1 MGDSDGFETSAN
13 SSLQCA
19 KPVADYSRAFTTWN
33 GRIAFMN
40 CLLRKPWIG
49 IFLALTVL
57 LVVVACG
64 GDSSAPAETTEPAA
78 EPTATP
84 AVAAAE
90 EEAETEDDDGA
101 VNTNKFVQLFV
112 DPPTLDPHV
121 TTDATSARIIVEVFG
136 GLVTIDPE
144 LNIVPDLA
152 ESWNVS
158 EDGRVYTFHLRPNAV
173 FHDGKPV
180 TAHDVQWS
188 LERAT
193 NPLTESPVVDQYLG
207 DIVGVDEKLAGD
219 ALTISGVRFIDEH
232 TIEISIDEAK
242 SYFLA
247 KLTYPT
253 GFVLDKENIEDN
265 PRNWFREPN
274 GTGPFR
280 LTEYRVGE
288 SLILERNED
297 FHLGAPKLEEV
308 EFILSGGTQLLMYE
322 NDEIHVAGVSL
333 ADLDRF
339 SDPSSEFYSDLR
351 TAPASFSVN
360 YIGLNVNEPPL
371 DDVKVRQALNYAIDK
386 QEIASIVLGDLVEP
400 ADGILPPNFPGY
412 SEGVSG
418 YEFDPVLAQQLL
430 EESKYGNDLE
440 SIPPITITTPG
451 SFGAN
456 VSLDMEVVLQ
466 MWERNLGITAEFQ
479 QTEFATFLKDLHKGR
494 FQMFDIGWI
503 ADYPDPENFLD
514 ILFHSES
521 TNNHTHYS
529 NPEVD
534 ELLMRARVE
543 TDTEA
548 RYDLYNEAEQK
559 ILDDAPWVPLWFDGE
574 SKLLVKPNVHDFL
587 LPPLIIPRL
596 RYVYLTEE

>member
-1 MGDSDGFETSAN
+1 MKIVKKHKFMGI
-13 SSLQCA
+13 
-19 KPVADYSRAFTTWN
+19 
-33 GRIAFMN
+33 IAVFVG
-40 CLLRKPWIG
+40 LL
-49 IFLALTVL
+49 LAA
-57 LVVVACG
+57 ACG
-64 GDSSAPAETTEPAA
+64 GEAAAPAATA

-84 AVAAAE
+84 APTAAQAAPTAGE
-90 EEAETEDDDGA
+90 EPSPEESGA
-101 VNTNKFVQLFV
+101 PGSAKFVQLFV
-112 DPPTLDPHV
+112 DPPTFDPHL
-121 TTDATSARIIVEVFG
+121 TTDATSALIIVEVFG
-136 GLVTIDPE
+136 GLVTIDPN
-144 LNIVPDLA
+144 LDIVPDLA
-152 ESWNVS
+152 ESWDIS
-158 EDGRVYTFHLRPNAV
+158 RDGRVYTFYLRPDAV

-180 TAHDVQWS
+180 TAHDVIWS
-188 LERAT
+188 LERVT

-207 DIVGVDEKLAGD
+207 DIVGVKEKLAGD
-219 ALTISGVRFIDEH
+219 APAISGVRFIDEH
-232 TIEISIDEAK
+232 TIEITIDEAK

-253 GFVLDKENIEDN
+253 GFVLDQENVEAN

-288 SLILERNED
+288 TLKLGRNESY
-297 FHLGAPKLEEV
+297 HLGPPKLEEV

-322 NDEIHVAGVSL
+322 NDEIHIAGVSL
-333 ADLDRF
+333 ADLDRLN
-339 SDPSSEFYSDLR
+339 DPDNELYPELR
-351 TAPASFSVN
+351 TAPANFSVN

-371 DDVKVRQALNYAIDK
+371 DDVRVRQALNLAIDK
-386 QEIASIVLGDLVEP
+386 KEIASIVLGDLVEP

-412 SEGVSG
+412 DESVRG
-418 YEFDPVLAQQLL
+418 YGFDPVRARQLL
-430 EESKYGNDLE
+430 GESKYGDDLE
-440 SIPPITITTPG
+440 NIPPITITTPG

-514 ILFHSES
+514 LLFHSES

-534 ELLMRARVE
+534 ALLLKARVE
-543 TDTEA
+543 TDETA
-548 RYDLYNEAEQK
+548 RYALYNQAEQQ

-574 SKLLVKPNVHDFL
+574 SKLLVKPNVHDYL

>member
-1 MGDSDGFETSAN
+1 MNTVNVRKGMGIFA
-13 SSLQCA
+13 A
-19 KPVADYSRAFTTWN
+19 
-33 GRIAFMN
+33 
-40 CLLRKPWIG
+40 
-49 IFLALTVL
+49 FLALML
-57 LVVVACG
+57 LAACG
-64 GDSSAPAETTEPAA
+64 GESAA
-78 EPTATP
+78 PTATP
-84 AVAAAE
+84 EPTAAPTAAPASASAAE
-90 EEAETEDDDGA
+90 EEAPAEGSGGA
-101 VNTNKFVQLFV
+101 LGTTKFVQLFV
-112 DPPTLDPHV
+112 DPPTLDPHL

-136 GLVTIDPE
+136 GLVTIDPN
-144 LNIVPDLA
+144 LDIVPDLA
-152 ESWNVS
+152 ESWDIS
-158 EDGRVYTFHLRPNAV
+158 EDGRVYTFHLRPDAV

-180 TAHDVQWS
+180 TARDVQWS
-188 LERAT
+188 LERVT
-193 NPLTESPVVDQYLG
+193 NPLTESPVADQYLG
-207 DIVGVDEKLAGD
+207 DIVGVKEKLAGD
-219 ALTISGVRFIDEH
+219 ATTISGVRFIDEH
-232 TIEISIDEAK
+232 TIEMTIDEAK

-253 GFVLDKENIEDN
+253 GFVLDKENVEAN

-274 GTGPFR
+274 GTGPF
-280 LTEYRVGE
+280 LLAEYRVGE
-288 SLILERNED
+288 TLKLGRNENY
-297 FHLGAPKLEEV
+297 HLGPPMLGEV
-308 EFILSGGTQLLMYE
+308 EFILSGGTSLLMYE
-322 NDEIHVAGVSL
+322 NDEIHIAGVSL

-339 SDPSSEFYSDLR
+339 NDPDNELYPELR

-371 DDVKVRQALNYAIDK
+371 DDVKVRQALNLAIDK
-386 QEIASIVLGDLVEP
+386 QEIASIVLGDLVKP

-412 SEGVSG
+412 DESVSG
-418 YEFDPVLAQQLL
+418 YGFDPVRAKRLL
-430 EESKYGNDLE
+430 EESKYGDDLAN
-440 SIPPITITTPG
+440 IPPITITTPG

-534 ELLMRARVE
+534 ALLMKARVE
-543 TDTEA
+543 TDETA
-548 RYDLYNEAEQK
+548 RYALYNQAEQQ

-574 SKLLVKPNVHDFL
+574 SKLLVKPNVHDYL

>member
-1 MGDSDGFETSAN
+1 MNLTIATRWMGI
-13 SSLQCA
+13 L
-19 KPVADYSRAFTTWN
+19 
-33 GRIAFMN
+33 
-40 CLLRKPWIG
+40 
-49 IFLALTVL
+49 LALSAIL
-57 LVVVACG
+57 LVVACG
-64 GDSSAPAETTEPAA
+64 GDSGTVSEPA
-78 EPTATP
+78 EPTAEPTTAP
-84 AVAAAE
+84 TQASAASESEAADSDE
-90 EEAETEDDDGA
+90 EGA
-101 VNTNKFVQLFV
+101 TGTSKLVRLYV
-112 DPPTLDPHV
+112 DPPTLDPHI
-121 TTDATSARIIVEVFG
+121 TTDATSAQIIVEVFG
-136 GLVTIDPE
+136 GLVTIDPDLE
-144 LNIVPDLA
+144 IVPDLA

-158 EDGRVYTFHLRPNAV
+158 GDGTVYTFNLRPDAK
-173 FHDGKPV
+173 FHDGSQV
-180 TAHDVQWS
+180 TAHDVKWS

-193 NPLTESPVVDQYLG
+193 NPLTESPVADQYLG
-207 DIVGVDEKLAGD
+207 DIVGVKEKLDGVA
-219 ALTISGVRFIDEH
+219 TNISGVRVIDDH
-232 TIEISIDEAK
+232 TIEMTIDEAK

-253 GFVLDKENIEDN
+253 AFVLDQENVEAS

-280 LTEYRVGE
+280 LQEYRVGE
-288 SLILERNED
+288 TLVLGRNEH
-297 FHLGAPKLEEV
+297 FHLGPPMLVEV
-308 EFILSGGTQLLMYE
+308 EFILSGGTSMLMYE
-322 NDEIHVAGVSL
+322 NDEIHVAGVGL
-333 ADLDRF
+333 ADLDRLN
-339 SDPSSEFYSDLR
+339 DPSNELFPELK

-412 SEGVSG
+412 HEGVEG
-418 YEFDPVLAQQLL
+418 YTYDPERARQLL
-430 EESKYGNDLE
+430 GESKYGDDLE
-440 SIPPITITTPG
+440 NIPPITITTPG

-456 VSLDMEVVLQ
+456 VSLDMEVILQ

-521 TNNHTHYS
+521 SNNHTHYS
-529 NPEVD
+529 NPQVD
-534 ELLMRARVE
+534 ELLIKARVE
-543 TDTEA
+543 TDTQA
-548 RYDLYNEAEQK
+548 RYALYNEAEQM

-574 SKLLVKPNVHDFL
+574 SKLLVKPNVHDYL
-587 LPPLIIPRL
+587 LPPLIIPRY